1 MLHPPLA
8 KGEGVATCLNKS
20 QLTRQVATRMQYTIL
35 DVDADRG
42 FKRNSSEGAS
52 ESSDAK
58 KLKSS
63 QLQQTKPI

>member
-1 MLHPPLA
+1 
-8 KGEGVATCLNKS
+8 
-20 QLTRQVATRMQYTIL
+20 MQYTIL

-42 FKRNSSEGAS
+42 FKRNAAEGAS